1 MSKHLKK
8 LHNTAYNYV
17 LKDLNKFIEEIKSLE
32 EKINLSLFKEFF
44 ELSSP
49 AKYAKELINTKN
61 QDENKKRIEEIKY
74 RISDLEDIIKKMS
87 ENEKRGK
94 IVYETLKIIKKI
106 LDYNK
111 EAQNFFHC
119 ASKVDKKIKTKDCR
133 KYCRE
138 GKIKKKTRLLKLKK
152 KKKT

>member
-17 LKDLNKFIEEIKSLE
+17 LKDVNKFIEEIKSLE

-61 QDENKKRIEEIKY
+61 RDENKERVEKTGFR
-74 RISDLEDIIKKMS
+74 RRNKK
-87 ENEKRGK
+87 NE
-94 IVYETLKIIKKI
+94 
-106 LDYNK
+106 
-111 EAQNFFHC
+111 
-119 ASKVDKKIKTKDCR
+119 
-133 KYCRE
+133 
-138 GKIKKKTRLLKLKK
+138 
-152 KKKT
+152 

>member
-8 LHNTAYNYV
+8 LDNTAYNYV
-17 LKDLNKFIEEIKSLE
+17 LKDVNKFIEEIKSLE

-61 QDENKKRIEEIKY
+61 QDENKKKDRRDKIQNIRFRRHNK
-74 RISDLEDIIKKMS
+74 RMS
-87 ENEKRGK
+87 ENEKKGK
-94 IVYETLKIIKKI
+94 IVYETLEIIKKF

>member
-1 MSKHLKK
+1 ML
-8 LHNTAYNYV
+8 LI
-17 LKDLNKFIEEIKSLE
+17 NKFIQEIRSME
-32 EKINLSLFKEFF
+32 EKIDLSLFKDSFGF
-44 ELSSP
+44 SSP
-49 AKYAKELINTKN
+49 AEYAKVLINTKN
-61 QDENKKRIEEIKY
+61 QDENKKKDRRDKIQNIRFRRHNK
-74 RISDLEDIIKKMS
+74 RMS
-87 ENEKRGK
+87 ENEKKGK
-94 IVYETLKIIKKI
+94 IVYETLEIIKKI

>member
-1 MSKHLKK
+1 
-8 LHNTAYNYV
+8 
-17 LKDLNKFIEEIKSLE
+17 
-32 EKINLSLFKEFF
+32 
-44 ELSSP
+44 
-49 AKYAKELINTKN
+49 
-61 QDENKKRIEEIKY
+61 
-74 RISDLEDIIKKMS
+74 MS
-87 ENEKRGK
+87 ENEKKGK
-94 IVYETLKIIKKI
+94 IVYETLEIIKKF